1 MDVKNE
7 LEKRAN
13 ISQTGQ
19 VRLSKSMTIVDMVKA
34 LEPEIRR
41 ALPAVITPER
51 FTRMALS
58 AINNTPELADCTP
71 MSFIAALMND
81 IGAAWDGTKYTA
93 GTGISDTI

>member
-58 AINNTPELADCTP
+58 AINNSGTHEC
-71 MSFIAALMND
+71 
-81 IGAAWDGTKYTA
+81 GAAWDGTKYTA